1 MGLLSHKSETVEN
14 IEDQIKVLA
23 TNIEVLNQ
31 KLISDPNVAISP
43 GEAII
48 KKQLVETIAKLEY
61 VENFL
66 RTTQNNLSNEL
77 LKNAKN
83 LEHSF
88 NIIQSSISSIPQE
101 RHALREEI
109 KRLNEIITSISKL
122 DKKWLSGLL
131 GRLEILNKNA
141 QVLNDNLVNF
151 YQNLIDDITKRISA
165 ISEEASSK
173 IFKSM
178 VWFVIGIVVLSLIFT
193 LIFTKMLM

>member
-88 NIIQSSISSIPQE
+88 NRIQSSISSIPQE

-131 GRLEILNKNA
+131 GRLEILNKNTS
-141 QVLNDNLVNF
+141 VLNDNLVNF

>member
-141 QVLNDNLVNF
+141 SVLNDNLVNF

>member
-31 KLISDPNVAISP
+31 KLITDPNVAISP